1 MMPPGD
7 FTMPRRFVLPLLFLG
22 LAGLCAAQTNE
33 EKLIAHSDEFRP
45 EIIKVTEGV
54 WVAVGYALA
63 NSVLIEGADGVII
76 VDTTESKAAARV
88 VKAEFDK
95 LTKKPVKAIIYTHN
109 HYDHINGSEVF
120 AGDARPEVYAQE
132 LLEMLVVQ
140 SNAEVGAAMQPR
152 NLRQFGTLLP
162 DDARPNAGIGPKLV
176 LDPGGALSYVKPTK
190 TFDDQLEFTAAG
202 LRVKLVHAP
211 GETDDQLYVWLP
223 EKKVLCVGDNYYL
236 AFPNLY
242 AIRGTPYRDVRKW
255 RDSVDLVISENPE
268 FLVPSH
274 SRPLAGAGRIRE
286 VLTDYRNAIDS
297 VYTQTIAGMNRGLTP
312 DQLVQEVK
320 LPEALA
326 SKPYLQQFYG
336 TVPWAVR
343 SIFAG
348 MLGWFDGNP
357 TNLFPLAP
365 KDRAERIAA
374 LAGGKDALLQGLR
387 DAEKAG
393 DHQWAAELADT
404 VLAYDPASAEA
415 KSIKAQALI
424 ALGRQQISA
433 NARNYFMTSA
443 MQLGATPPKYK

>member
-1 MMPPGD
+1 M
-7 FTMPRRFVLPLLFLG
+7 TRRLFFATLVVG
-22 LAGLCAAQTNE
+22 LAGLCAAQSNE
-33 EKLIAHSDEFRP
+33 EKLIAHSGEFKP
-45 EIIKVTEGV
+45 EVIKVTDGV

-63 NSVLIEGADGVII
+63 NSILIEGADGVII

-88 VKAEFDK
+88 IKAEFDK
-95 LTKKPVKAIIYTHN
+95 LSKKPVKAIVYTHN

-120 AGDARPEVYAQE
+120 AGDAHPEVYAQE
-132 LLEMLVVQ
+132 LLEKLVVQ

-152 NLRQFGTLLP
+152 NLRQFGALLP
-162 DDARPNAGIGPKLV
+162 DEARPNAGIGPKLV
-176 LDPGGALSYVKPTK
+176 LDAGGALSYVKPTK
-190 TFDDQLEFTAAG
+190 TFDDKLEFTAAG
-202 LRVKLVHAP
+202 LKVKLVHAP

-255 RDSVDLVISENPE
+255 RDSIDLVIAEKPE

-274 SRPLAGAGRIRE
+274 SRPLSGAAHIRD

-297 VYTQTIAGMNRGLTP
+297 VYTQTIAGMNKGLTP

-343 SIFAG
+343 SIFVG

-365 KDRAERIAA
+365 KDRAEKIAA
-374 LAGGKDALLQGLR
+374 LAGGKDALVQKLR
-387 DAEKAG
+387 DAEKTG

-404 VLAYDPASAEA
+404 VLALDPVSAEA
-415 KSIKAQALI
+415 KAIKAQALI
-424 ALGRQQISA
+424 AIGRQQISA